1 MLAQEAVERAYRE
14 AAIKTINSPAFT
26 TAELTEGLARLNG
39 FLASLFGAEIG
50 ENLSEWAIPTV
61 KRTAPFSA
69 DPVAL
74 PFPSNQTDFD
84 QTWPV
89 ADGGSSSPNSGYA
102 FTPPQNSRV
111 LWRNP
116 SAGTVYLPQNPSDG
130 ARMAFIDVASGGD
143 LTIDGNGRLV
153 AGGLTVGPL
162 APGFAAR
169 TYFYRSDLAEWIEIA
184 PLTLTDPV
192 PLPAEFDD
200 LLVAGTA
207 IRLAGL
213 DEIDPTAGTMFIYN
227 RLLPRCKQRYQQRAP
242 TSYGGQD
249 IPGSEQNYNQFYD
262 GRPW

>member
-14 AAIKTINSPAFT
+14 AAIKTVNSPAFT
-26 TAELTEGLARLNG
+26 APELTEGLARLNG

-50 ENLSEWAIPTV
+50 ENLAEWAIPTV
-61 KRTAPFSA
+61 KRTAPMSA

-74 PFPSNQTDFD
+74 PFPSNQSDFD

-89 ADGGSSSPNSGYA
+89 PDGGGAAPNSGYA
-102 FTPPQNSRV
+102 FIPPQNSRV

-116 SAGTVYLPQNPSDG
+116 TAGTVYLPQNPSDG
-130 ARMAFIDVASGGD
+130 ARMAFVDVASGGD

-153 AGGLTVGPL
+153 GNALSVTL
-162 APGFAAR
+162 NPGFAGR
-169 TYFYRSDLAEWIEIA
+169 TYFYRSDLAAWVEIA
-184 PLTLTDPV
+184 PLTLTDTT
-192 PLPAEFDD
+192 PLPPEFDD

-207 IRLAGL
+207 IRLTGL

-227 RLLPRCKQRYQQRAP
+227 RLLARCKQRYAQRAP

-249 IPGSEQNYNQFYD
+249 LPRSEQNFNQWDD